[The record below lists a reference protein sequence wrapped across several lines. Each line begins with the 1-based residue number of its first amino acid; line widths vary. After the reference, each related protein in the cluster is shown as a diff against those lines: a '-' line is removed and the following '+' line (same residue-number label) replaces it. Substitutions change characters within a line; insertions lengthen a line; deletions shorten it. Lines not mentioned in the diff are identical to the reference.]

1 MLRSKYTAAAADI
14 NKLMMRCSD
23 PYINDKEICDTVKT
37 VIIPQLNEMEAL
49 NDKISEAT
57 KDKFYEYIDYI
68 DSALAGHKNIQIFS
82 TVAVIVLLIFKI
94 YIKNYIDIEM

>member
-14 NKLMMRCSD
+14 NKLMMRCSG

-49 NDKISEAT
+49 KDKISEAT
-57 KDKFYEYIDYI
+57 KDKFYEYT

-82 TVAVIVLLIFKI
+82 TVAVIVLLIVLSICLLLIF
-94 YIKNYIDIEM
+94 